1 MSVISELSS
10 EIATAVLLQH
20 KINRSL
26 ERREAVAVIRN
37 FNLALKTLAT
47 AEPERW
53 SLKAK
58 INAPKILEEKS
69 VGSH

>member
-20 KINRSL
+20 KINRVL
-26 ERREAVAVIRN
+26 EPREAVAVIRN
-37 FNLALKTLAT
+37 FNLALQTLAS

-53 SLKAK
+53 SPKGK
-58 INAPKILEEKS
+58 TTAPKTLEEKS
-69 VGSH
+69 VGNH